1 LIPDESGSSILLTID
16 YFLVSSSGFCASGGL
31 AMTGSSVW
39 FSPFHS
45 GAEKLGYFLAGLCED
60 VIIVGLDF
68 KGFNN
73 GSFEC

>member
-1 LIPDESGSSILLTID
+1 
-16 YFLVSSSGFCASGGL
+16 
-31 AMTGSSVW
+31 MTGSSVW

-45 GAEKLGYFLAGLCED
+45 GAEKLRYFLAGLCED